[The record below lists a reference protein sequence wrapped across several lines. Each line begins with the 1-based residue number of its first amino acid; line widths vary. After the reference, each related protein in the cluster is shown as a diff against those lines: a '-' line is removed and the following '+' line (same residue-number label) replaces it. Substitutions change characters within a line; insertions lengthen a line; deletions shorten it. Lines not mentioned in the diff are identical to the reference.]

1 MITTER
7 TVLRELSHGDFEF
20 IIELLNS
27 EDWIR
32 FIGDRKVFTK
42 EDAIRYMDN
51 GPIKSYRSNKMGLY
65 LASCIEDQKP
75 IGLCGVFKR
84 EEDSMPELGF
94 AFLKEYEGKGYAHET
109 AQACMDDVKQRLE
122 IETIC
127 AITVAYNHRSIRLL
141 EKLGFT
147 FDRKFKMDNDPEE
160 LLMYKT

>member
-65 LASCIEDQKP
+65 
-75 IGLCGVFKR
+75 
-84 EEDSMPELGF
+84 
-94 AFLKEYEGKGYAHET
+94 
-109 AQACMDDVKQRLE
+109 
-122 IETIC
+122 
-127 AITVAYNHRSIRLL
+127 
-141 EKLGFT
+141 
-147 FDRKFKMDNDPEE
+147 
-160 LLMYKT
+160 